1 MEESYEWG
9 DEGSREKPNLGDCW
23 ALKRKRPIECK
34 WVFTITYKANGTLER
49 YKARLVVKGYTQ
61 TYGADFLG
69 IDLHPCSENEY
80 NWCVIIFGS

>member
-1 MEESYEWG
+1 MNEEM
-9 DEGSREKPNLGDCW
+9 RALEKNQTWEIVEL
-23 ALKRKRPIECK
+23 LKRKRPIECK